1 MRFWGRV
8 ATLLC
13 LSVALLST
21 GVAYADIAPVPRP
34 SDTNVAPL
42 PKPQVKAAVQPTP
55 APRVTPAAKPTVTP
69 PATSTKPTVTASA
82 SATQTP
88 TAHTATVQP
97 PSVNVPQRTVT
108 PPVHVKAPPVRI
120 KVASINGG
128 RDTVIRELETKVVR
142 SKVVQRL
149 LPTPLAFVG
158 LHEALPSPEAW
169 PDWLLATIAIL
180 ASAEAFLLDT
190 ARRVEAFH
198 GAQRALAP

>member
-8 ATLLC
+8 ITLLC

-21 GVAYADIAPVPRP
+21 GVAYADISPIAKPADSSV
-34 SDTNVAPL
+34 SPL
-42 PKPQVKAAVQPTP
+42 PKPHVKAAVQPTP

-69 PATSTKPTVTASA
+69 TPTATSTKPTVTASA
-82 SATQTP
+82 SAAQTP
-88 TAHTATVQP
+88 TVHTATVRP

-108 PPVHVKAPPVRI
+108 PPVHVKTPPVRI

-128 RDTVIRELETKVVR
+128 RDLTAIGELENTVVR

-149 LPTPLAFVG
+149 FPTKLAVVG
-158 LHEALPSPEAW
+158 LHDALPSPEAW

-180 ASAEAFLLDT
+180 ASAEAFLLT
-190 ARRVEAFH
+190 R
-198 GAQRALAP
+198 LAGSRHFMEPSER